1 MQIGMVMRMEVVKFK
16 KSLFGGFR
24 RRDVLQFI
32 EEFAAEKADEIHD
45 LTEKVNQLQAKLND
59 TQTEL
64 QTRCAERNQIATQ
77 REELAEKAK
86 QQEERLAVMEEDLK
100 KASSESKAS
109 LQLLKERDVKI
120 AFLEDKAQKLT
131 IKLEACESKSRKYDK
146 LSVEIGEMILEAK
159 QSAEVIIR
167 QAEHR
172 SAELTAE
179 TDAAVDNLSADLQ
192 CFLQQLG
199 QIKTNLHTM
208 LGNVDSQIETI
219 ENSLYTAKDRIKN
232 FQSSKPAPRQ
242 QDTTEQDTPIS
253 LHAAASAPKSA
264 SSEKEPDVVGFSK
277 APAKPASDV
286 EEQRQKPN
294 FFR

>member
-1 MQIGMVMRMEVVKFK
+1 MQIGMVMRMEIVKFK

-32 EEFAAEKADEIHD
+32 EEFAGEKADEINE
-45 LTEKVNQLQAKLND
+45 LTEKVNQLQTKLND

-64 QTRCAERNQIATQ
+64 QTRCAERNQIATE
-77 REELAEKAK
+77 RAELAEKAK
-86 QQEERLAVMEEDLK
+86 KQEERLAAIEMDLAK
-100 KASSESKAS
+100 RESESKAS

-120 AFLEDKAQKLT
+120 AFLEDKSQRLAV
-131 IKLEACESKSRKYDK
+131 KLEACENKSRKYDQ

-179 TDAAVDNLSADLQ
+179 TDAAVDHLSADLQ

-199 QIKTNLHTM
+199 QIKANLHTM
-208 LGNVDSQIETI
+208 LGNVDAQIETI
-219 ENSLYTAKDRIKN
+219 ENSLYTAKDQIKT
-232 FQSSKPAPRQ
+232 FQSSKPAPKQ
-242 QDTTEQDTPIS
+242 QESAEADRPKSTEVT
-253 LHAAASAPKSA
+253 AAVSEAAPK
-264 SSEKEPDVVGFSK
+264 EKEPDVIEFSK
-277 APAKPASDV
+277 APKPTADAG
-286 EEQRQKPN
+286 EQRQKPN

>member
-1 MQIGMVMRMEVVKFK
+1 MEIVKFK

-32 EEFAAEKADEIHD
+32 EEFAGEKADEIHD
-45 LTEKVNQLQAKLND
+45 LTEKVNQLQTKLND
-59 TQTEL
+59 TQAEL
-64 QTRCAERNQIATQ
+64 QTRCAERNQIATE
-77 REELAEKAK
+77 RAELEERAK
-86 QQEERLAVMEEDLK
+86 NQEERLAVVEEELAK
-100 KASSESKAS
+100 VTSESKAS

-179 TDAAVDNLSADLQ
+179 TDAAVDSLSADLQ

-219 ENSLYTAKDRIKN
+219 ENSLYTAKSQIKN
-232 FQSSKPAPRQ
+232 FQSSKPAPKQ
-242 QDTTEQDTPIS
+242 QGTAEQD
-253 LHAAASAPKSA
+253 APKPSGVTNVA
-264 SSEKEPDVVGFSK
+264 PESVPKEKEPDIVGFSK
-277 APAKPASDV
+277 APAKPVMNAD
-286 EEQRQKPN
+286 EQRQKPN

>member
-1 MQIGMVMRMEVVKFK
+1 MEIVKFK

-32 EEFAAEKADEIHD
+32 EEFAGEKADEIHD
-45 LTEKVNQLQAKLND
+45 LTEKVNQLQTKLND
-59 TQTEL
+59 TQAEL
-64 QTRCAERNQIATQ
+64 QTRCAERNQIATE
-77 REELAEKAK
+77 RAELEERAK
-86 QQEERLAVMEEDLK
+86 KQEERLAVVEEELAK
-100 KASSESKAS
+100 VTSESKAS

-179 TDAAVDNLSADLQ
+179 TDAAVDSLSADLQ

-219 ENSLYTAKDRIKN
+219 ENSLYTAKSQIKN
-232 FQSSKPAPRQ
+232 FQSSKPASKQ
-242 QDTTEQDTPIS
+242 QGTAEQD
-253 LHAAASAPKSA
+253 APKPSGVT
-264 SSEKEPDVVGFSK
+264 SSVPESKEKEPDIVGFSK
-277 APAKPASDV
+277 ASAKPVMDT

>member
-1 MQIGMVMRMEVVKFK
+1 MEIVKFK

-32 EEFAAEKADEIHD
+32 EEFAGEKADEIHD
-45 LTEKVNQLQAKLND
+45 LTEKVNQLQTK
-59 TQTEL
+59 
-64 QTRCAERNQIATQ
+64 RNQIATE
-77 REELAEKAK
+77 RAELEERAK
-86 QQEERLAVMEEDLK
+86 NQEERLAVVEEELAK
-100 KASSESKAS
+100 VTSESKAS

-179 TDAAVDNLSADLQ
+179 TDAAVDSLSADLQ

-219 ENSLYTAKDRIKN
+219 ENSLYTAKSQIKN
-232 FQSSKPAPRQ
+232 FQSSKPAPKQ
-242 QDTTEQDTPIS
+242 QGTAEQD
-253 LHAAASAPKSA
+253 APKPSGVTNVA
-264 SSEKEPDVVGFSK
+264 PDSVPKEKEPDIVGFSK
-277 APAKPASDV
+277 APAKPVMNAD
-286 EEQRQKPN
+286 EQRQKPN